1 MQKVEDL
8 ARERGCNFIHLVTM
22 DCQAKSF
29 YEKLGYK
36 IEFAMHG
43 YEKDSIMYYLRK
55 NL

>member
-22 DCQAKSF
+22 DCKAKSF
-29 YEKLGYK
+29 YEKLG
-36 IEFAMHG
+36 FAMHG
-43 YEKDSIMYYLRK
+43 CEKDSIMYYLRK

>member
-1 MQKVEDL
+1 MQKAEDL

-22 DCQAKSF
+22 DFQAKSF